1 MIEKFICFDIGG
13 TKIFKSVVE
22 IDFSR
27 RKFEFLDSDTI
38 ENPVDAERIREIVL
52 DYCQK
57 NQEKFDTSKVAISSA
72 SIVDPQKLTVSEV
85 DGYYGEEEFSF
96 GFIKKAGFQVILE
109 NDGRAFALGEYY
121 FDNNEEKSGLLTLTL
136 GTGIGGGFI
145 NSQGQILRGKNG
157 SATEFSNLKMFID
170 GKWETWE
177 NVSAGKGIERIYK
190 EQTGENKNTKEI
202 FEMYKKND
210 KAKETIKKAQEYLSQ
225 GIIGLANI
233 FDPEKIIFGGSI
245 SSQNFFV
252 EETMQIVENNLFNE
266 KAVIEWSI
274 SKLKAEMNVLGVCA
288 LYYV

>member
-1 MIEKFICFDIGG
+1 
-13 TKIFKSVVE
+13 
-22 IDFSR
+22 
-27 RKFEFLDSDTI
+27 
-38 ENPVDAERIREIVL
+38 
-52 DYCQK
+52 
-57 NQEKFDTSKVAISSA
+57 
-72 SIVDPQKLTVSEV
+72 
-85 DGYYGEEEFSF
+85 
-96 GFIKKAGFQVILE
+96 
-109 NDGRAFALGEYY
+109 
-121 FDNNEEKSGLLTLTL
+121 
-136 GTGIGGGFI
+136 
-145 NSQGQILRGKNG
+145 
-157 SATEFSNLKMFID
+157 MFID